1 MKSSNITK
9 TCLTPTVI
17 NYLAENLP
25 DAIFEDR
32 KKLLERMRVDK
43 RRKAADEIEAM
54 SDEDY
59 NYFVMNA
66 L

>member
-1 MKSSNITK
+1 MDSVTECVTKITPS
-9 TCLTPTVI
+9 TI
-17 NYLAENLP
+17 NYLANLP

-32 KKLLERMRVDK
+32 KKLIEKMRSSK
-43 RRKAADEIEAM
+43 HGRAADEIEAM

-59 NYFVMNA
+59 DYFIMNA